1 MPLPALAVVESWQLA
16 VNEHDL
22 EQLVSLTA
30 HDVEIIGPRGGGR
43 GHEVLRQWLVRAGFT
58 AVPLRWFCG
67 REGVVVVEQVGR
79 WFQPQSMGASERI
92 IASKFTVRSG
102 RVTRFERFD
111 DLEDALASAALT
123 DDDEIIH
130 RPRAGTES

>member
-1 MPLPALAVVESWQLA
+1 MPLPPLAVVESWQLA
-16 VNEHDL
+16 VNERDL
-22 EQLVSLTA
+22 DQLVALTA
-30 HDVEIIGPRGGGR
+30 HDVEIVGPRGGGR
-43 GHEVLRQWLVRAGFT
+43 GHDVLRQWISRAGFT
-58 AVPLRWFCG
+58 ATPLRWFCG
-67 REGVVVVEQVGR
+67 TEGVVVVEQVGR

-111 DLEDALASAALT
+111 DLEDALAAAALS
-123 DDDEIIH
+123 DDDEVIH

>member
-22 EQLVSLTA
+22 EQLVALTA
-30 HDVEIIGPRGGGR
+30 HDVEIVGPRGGGR
-43 GHEVLRQWLVRAGFT
+43 GHEVLRQWLSRAGFT

-67 REGVVVVEQVGR
+67 ADGVVVVEQVGR

-92 IASKFTVRSG
+92 IASKFVVRAG

-111 DLEDALASAALT
+111 DLEDALASAALS

>member
-1 MPLPALAVVESWQLA
+1 MPPAPLAVVESWQVA
-16 VNEHDL
+16 VNARDL
-22 EQLVSLTA
+22 EQLAALTA

-43 GHEVLRQWLVRAGFT
+43 GHDVLRLWLTRAGFT

-67 REGVVVVEQVGR
+67 SDGVVVVEQAGR
-79 WFQPQSMGASERI
+79 WMQSEAMGASERI
-92 IASKFTVRSG
+92 IASKFTVRGG

-111 DLEDALASAALT
+111 DLEDALAAAALT

>member
-1 MPLPALAVVESWQLA
+1 MPLPALAVVERWQLA

-22 EQLVSLTA
+22 EQLVALTA
-30 HDVEIIGPRGGGR
+30 HDVEISGPRGGGR
-43 GHEVLRQWLVRAGFT
+43 GHDVLRQWLSRAGFT

-67 REGVVVVEQVGR
+67 SEGVVVVEQVGR

-111 DLEDALASAALT
+111 DLEDALAAASLT

>member
-1 MPLPALAVVESWQLA
+1 MPPAPLAVVERWQLA
-16 VNEHDL
+16 VNEADL
-22 EQLVSLTA
+22 EQLVALTA
-30 HDVEIIGPRGGGR
+30 HDVEIVGPRGGGR
-43 GHEVLRQWLVRAGFT
+43 GHEVLRQWLMRAGFT

-67 REGVVVVEQVGR
+67 SSGVVVVEQVGR

-92 IASKFTVRSG
+92 IASKFTVRGG

-111 DLEDALASAALT
+111 DLEDALAAASLT

>member
-1 MPLPALAVVESWQLA
+1 MPLPPLAVVESWQLA

-22 EQLVSLTA
+22 EQLVALTA
-30 HDVEIIGPRGGGR
+30 HDVEIVGPRGGGR
-43 GHEVLRQWLVRAGFT
+43 GHDVLSQWLTRAGFT

-67 REGVVVVEQVGR
+67 NEGVVVVEQVGR
-79 WFQPQSMGASERI
+79 WFQPHSMGASERI
-92 IASKFTVRSG
+92 IASKFTVRAG

-111 DLEDALASAALT
+111 DLEDALAAASLS

>member
-22 EQLVSLTA
+22 EQLVALTA

-43 GHEVLRQWLVRAGFT
+43 GHDVLRQWLARAGFT

-67 REGVVVVEQVGR
+67 NEGVVVVEQVGR

-92 IASKFTVRSG
+92 IASKFTVRAG

-111 DLEDALASAALT
+111 DLEDALAAAALT